1 MRRAARVDGNQVEII
16 EALRG
21 VGAAVQPLHTVG
33 QGCPDLLVSFRQ
45 RMFLYEVKDGRKPP
59 SARKLTTHEK
69 AWIANWKAP
78 VYIVNSAAEALEILT
93 LNTNRLPMDR
103 GSLPF

>member
-1 MRRAARVDGNQVEII
+1 MDGNQGDIV
-16 EALRG
+16 EALRR
-21 VGAAVQPLHTVG
+21 VGATVQPLHTIG
-33 QGCPDLLVSFRQ
+33 QGCPDLLVAFRQ
-45 RMFLYEVKDGRKPP
+45 RMFLYEVKDGSKPP
-59 SARKLTTHEK
+59 SARKLTPDEK